1 MNRPS
6 TSSPPHEAP
15 PTPGQPA
22 SLADAFAQLR
32 KYWRELVT
40 YFTFYLEVQLDRLL
54 LSFKTLLLVVAIG
67 GLVMI
72 GLGAMLVTAAVQILM
87 GIAQLLTVAFGGRA
101 WVGELVTGGIFWI
114 LVLGITYVI
123 VSSLIA
129 KSRQATLEKYEQR
142 RAAQHSDLGR
152 DVEEKANE

>member
-6 TSSPPHEAP
+6 TSTPPDEAQA
-15 PTPGQPA
+15 TPGQPA
-22 SLADAFAQLR
+22 SMADAFAQVR
-32 KYWRELVT
+32 KNWRELVT
-40 YFTFYLEVQLDRLL
+40 YFGFYLGVQIDRLL
-54 LSFKTLLLVVAIG
+54 LSFKALLLVLAIG

-101 WVGELVTGGIFWI
+101 WAGELVTGGIFWI
-114 LVLGITYVI
+114 VVLSITYAI

-142 RAAQHSDLGR
+142 RAAQRSDLGQ
-152 DVEEKANE
+152 DVEQKANE

>member
-1 MNRPS
+1 MNQPS
-6 TSSPPHEAP
+6 TSTPPDEAP

-22 SLADAFAQLR
+22 SMADAFAQVR

-40 YFTFYLEVQLDRLL
+40 YFGFYLGVQLDRLL
-54 LSFKTLLLVVAIG
+54 LSFKTLLLVLAIG

-87 GIAQLLTVAFGGRA
+87 GIAQLLTVAFGGRQWA
-101 WVGELVTGGIFWI
+101 GDLVTGGIFWI
-114 LVLGITYVI
+114 VVLAVTYAI

-142 RAAQHSDLGR
+142 RAAQRSDLGR
-152 DVEEKANE
+152 DVEQKANE